1 MSTNATRMKAVLLA
15 LGIFVLGAALGATYQ
30 RWGPP
35 GKGQGIS
42 DRSERRRTPPFGP
55 TSERL
60 LNRYVR
66 NLELTGEQRTEIEKI
81 LDEGRITMGKMRR
94 EIRAKTES
102 VTRKTRARI
111 RDLLTPDQQERFD
124 ELTSPVSPEIILR
137 QLTRDLDLDVEQQAT
152 IRSILKKNW
161 ASMQKMRRKI
171 RKQLRTREEQTRE
184 KMYGVL
190 TPQQLKQIKALKPVP
205 FRGRYRRWNLD
216 LSEEQRAK
224 IDQIEKDGRGATR
237 RIFQERDEQ
246 LAFIT
251 GKTWSEIKTLLR
263 TDQAEKFK
271 EITAGIERRM
281 GRERQFRRRPGGRTF
296 NF

>member
-111 RDLLTPDQQERFD
+111 RDLLTPDQQGEIRRID
-124 ELTSPVSPEIILR
+124 KPRISGNYPATTHQRSPTSTWNNRRLLEVS
-137 QLTRDLDLDVEQQAT
+137 
-152 IRSILKKNW
+152 S
-161 ASMQKMRRKI
+161 RKI
-171 RKQLRTREEQTRE
+171 
-184 KMYGVL
+184 
-190 TPQQLKQIKALKPVP
+190 
-205 FRGRYRRWNLD
+205 GRRCKKCAGR
-216 LSEEQRAK
+216 SE
-224 IDQIEKDGRGATR
+224 
-237 RIFQERDEQ
+237 
-246 LAFIT
+246 
-251 GKTWSEIKTLLR
+251 SS
-263 TDQAEKFK
+263 
-271 EITAGIERRM
+271 
-281 GRERQFRRRPGGRTF
+281 
-296 NF
+296 